1 MESHCGQL
9 EWVPK
14 GWRLVA
20 TAGPGTQ
27 TKIQCLR
34 LDGAPIYAA
43 QFHIEMAGTPENSR
57 RIMENFLR
65 LARQWRK
72 K

>member
-57 RIMENFLR
+57 RIMENFLQ